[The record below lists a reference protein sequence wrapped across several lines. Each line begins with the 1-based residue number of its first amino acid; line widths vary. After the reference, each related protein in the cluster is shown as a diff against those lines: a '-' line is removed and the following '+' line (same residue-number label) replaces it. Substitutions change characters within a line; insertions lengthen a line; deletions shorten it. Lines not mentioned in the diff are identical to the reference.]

1 MKLSDRFD
9 LFHLLMLAL
18 ALGGALV
25 LGFSGSGSSAVVTG
39 TSRQLEQ
46 DLAYRAR
53 IAFLRDVYAPVEELM
68 TQGRDQQA
76 LLKLAEIARRYPGEG
91 YGLLLRGRILHRLG
105 AVEQAA
111 AAYAEAV
118 RKNPDFVDAQAPLS
132 ARQEIAALLE
142 TELQPV
148 RQRAVGQGK
157 SPSARRALSDL
168 RYLQSRLAGGC
179 E

>member
-1 MKLSDRFD
+1 MKFSDRFT
-9 LFHLLMLAL
+9 LFHLLMLACAL
-18 ALGGALV
+18 AGALL
-25 LGFSGSGSSAVVTG
+25 LGFSGGGASVAAGDG
-39 TSRQLEQ
+39 DRQFEQ

-53 IAFLRDVYAPVEELM
+53 IAFLRDVYAPVETLM
-68 TQGRDQQA
+68 AEGREQQA

-105 AVEQAA
+105 AVEQAV

-132 ARQEIAALLE
+132 ARPEIAALLE
-142 TELQPV
+142 SELQPV
-148 RQRAVGQGK
+148 KQRATGRGK
-157 SPSARRALSDL
+157 SPSARRALNDL